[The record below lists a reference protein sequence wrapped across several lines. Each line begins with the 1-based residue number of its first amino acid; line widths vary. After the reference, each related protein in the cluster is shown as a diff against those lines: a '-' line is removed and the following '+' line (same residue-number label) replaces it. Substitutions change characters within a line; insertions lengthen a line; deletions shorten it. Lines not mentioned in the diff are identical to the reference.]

1 MVTDSLDLL
10 GTYEKITGDL
20 TSHRDS
26 LLAERDKLLAENKA
40 AEEKVN
46 NLLASMRET
55 EAALKDKGKSGPQPG
70 EKQPVD
76 LPEPQPVQTAKPQ
89 SRKRPKSKRPIQDI
103 KESLKEISPKKE
115 AE

>member
-1 MVTDSLDLL
+1 MAADNF
-10 GTYEKITGDL
+10 EIIGDL
-20 TSHRDS
+20 ISHRDS
-26 LLAERDKLLAENKA
+26 LQAERDKLLAENKA

-55 EAALKDKGKSGPQPG
+55 EAGLKDKGKSGPQPE
-70 EKQPVD
+70 EKEPVNS
-76 LPEPQPVQTAKPQ
+76 PEPQTAKPQ
-89 SRKRPKSKRPIQDI
+89 GKKRSKSKRPIQDI